1 MSAYVCVCAY
11 IYTCTL
17 RNWCVYKCLCASM
30 YTYIHRQTCIERERG
45 KKDSQTYTYEFA
57 KSTCLWIRT
66 YVYVCKHVCGNP
78 INSFD
83 QIIEPLD
90 RNLQPP
96 LPHTPPV
103 ALKLAED
110 EPGHLGSRPSR
121 AFLGDMFA
129 GLKTGQKPENLGI
142 PRTQVL
148 SATNREPTVLC
159 IHPKLRITSVPSKSA
174 VNKSYLHKAL

>member
-1 MSAYVCVCAY
+1 
-11 IYTCTL
+11 
-17 RNWCVYKCLCASM
+17 M

-45 KKDSQTYTYEFA
+45 KKDSQTYMYEFA

-96 LPHTPPV
+96 LPHSPPV
-103 ALKLAED
+103 ARKLAED

-129 GLKTGQKPENLGI
+129 GLKTGQKSRG
-142 PRTQVL
+142 PRF
-148 SATNREPTVLC
+148 SALRTVNRQ
-159 IHPKLRITSVPSKSA
+159 
-174 VNKSYLHKAL
+174 SYVYTLNSESQASLVKAP